1 MARGTKSG
9 CRVGMS
15 SSISG
20 GYGVRVCFLVFACAF
35 FSCPL
40 SWAFVLSRW
49 DDMHLVFDST

>member
-20 GYGVRVCFLVFACAF
+20 GYGVRVCFLVSACAF
-35 FSCPL
+35 VLCPL
-40 SWAFVLSRW
+40 SRAFVLLRW
-49 DDMHLVFDST
+49 DDMCLVFDST